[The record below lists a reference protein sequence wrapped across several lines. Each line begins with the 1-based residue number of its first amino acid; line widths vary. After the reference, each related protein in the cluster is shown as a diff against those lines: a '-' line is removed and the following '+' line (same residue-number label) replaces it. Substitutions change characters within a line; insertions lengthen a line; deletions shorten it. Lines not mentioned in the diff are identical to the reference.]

1 MSLLKVSSIN
11 DLTDTGGFSLS
22 NGGVTATLP
31 LVVGNIIINGAMSGN
46 SGHIIPRQAGN
57 ADKLLQTDGSTLSW
71 VEAAGLAGIRSMNVW
86 TGNGTWS
93 RPSDCTSIMVT
104 AVGAGGGGSG
114 YCEAGG
120 AGGMSQRVID
130 VTNVSSVSVTVGNPG
145 GGTNYAGCLSLIHI

>member
-31 LVVGNIIINGAMSGN
+31 LVVGNIVINGAISGN

-57 ADKLLQTDGSTLSW
+57 AEKLLQTDGSNLSW

-86 TGNGTWS
+86 TGNGTWN
-93 RPSDCTSIMVT
+93 RPSD
-104 AVGAGGGGSG
+104 
-114 YCEAGG
+114 
-120 AGGMSQRVID
+120 
-130 VTNVSSVSVTVGNPG
+130 
-145 GGTNYAGCLSLIHI
+145 

>member
-31 LVVGNIIINGAMSGN
+31 LVVGNIVINGAISGN

-57 ADKLLQTDGSTLSW
+57 AEKLLQTDGSNLSW

-86 TGNGTWS
+86 TGNGTWN

-104 AVGAGGGGSG
+104 AVGAGGGGFLMFMANDRNKLRKALND
-114 YCEAGG
+114 AG
-120 AGGMSQRVID
+120 MEEVRFNFD
-130 VTNVSSVSVTVGNPG
+130 
-145 GGTNYAGCLSLIHI
+145 